1 MSRLHYVF
9 ALAWVAGSLALL
21 GFGREAPAHGSEG
34 LDWGSTGPAGW
45 FQAIKPY
52 CNALEVDVAFQA
64 SPPPG
69 GVPGTGFAAACLA
82 LAGRI
87 DDARARIGQLPADER
102 YHAAGIV
109 FEVGHPVADAG
120 DDRSAGPIMG
130 LVVEFWPNHYMAL
143 YHAGMADYATGR
155 TALARRHLTAFL
167 EHYEAR
173 DGWHAN
179 AVEVL
184 GRLGGAPEAAR

>member
-1 MSRLHYVF
+1 MSRLHY
-9 ALAWVAGSLALL
+9 LSGLIWVAVCLALL
-21 GFGREAPAHGSEG
+21 GSGRPADLAHGPSPAF
-34 LDWGSTGPAGW
+34 GSGTGADGW
-45 FQAIKPY
+45 FQAVKPY
-52 CNALEVDVAFQA
+52 CNALEVDMAFRA

-69 GVPGTGFAAACLA
+69 GMEGAGFASACLA

-87 DDARARIGQLPADER
+87 DDARAVILELPEADR
-102 YHAAGIV
+102 YQAAGIV

-155 TALARRHLTAFL
+155 MDLARSHLTAFL
-167 EHYEAR
+167 ENYQQL

-179 AVEVL
+179 AVTVL
-184 GRLGGAPEAAR
+184 DRLAQGGGQ